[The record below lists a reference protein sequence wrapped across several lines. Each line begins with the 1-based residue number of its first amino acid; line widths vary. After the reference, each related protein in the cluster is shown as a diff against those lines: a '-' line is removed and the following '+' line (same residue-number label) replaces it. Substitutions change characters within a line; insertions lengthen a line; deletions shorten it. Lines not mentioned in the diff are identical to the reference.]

1 MFACTLEKGM
11 CQAFPDTCKTP
22 TPAGTVTIPYPNIG
36 QFATA
41 QSSTCST
48 KVMINGMKA
57 FNLKTKCPMSQGDE
71 AGSAGGAVSGK
82 IMGEITFIKGSSI
95 VFIEGPPA
103 VNNSSQTAHNGAPP
117 NASGGMVTMP
127 SQNKVILM

>member
-1 MFACTLEKGM
+1 MFACTLENGM
-11 CQAFPDTCKTP
+11 CQALPDTCKTP
-22 TPAGTVTIPYPNIG
+22 TPAGTVPVPYPNIG
-36 QFATA
+36 QFANA
-41 QSSTCST
+41 QSSTCSGVV
-48 KVMINGMKA
+48 KINGMKA

-71 AGSAGGAVSGK
+71 AGSAGGVVSGK
-82 IMGEITFIKGSSI
+82 AMGEIIFTKGCSI

-127 SQNKVILM
+127 SQNKVQVK